1 MFSSVTL
8 SSGPYQRND
17 NFIVSS
23 VLRKVLSAHVIFACI
38 HVYDIAPCTFLCFFF
53 LTISCLYTSVNI
65 HLSFFLFCIIFC
77 ICFVYYSQFTP
88 VFPQVLLFLLL
99 YTSGYSPADFPCFI
113 FLRRVPRV
121 LSSGRTFY
129 RNPPEF
135 RLLSCTVFHPA
146 PRNSVPVFSRSYVY
160 ICKVHVPGSGKID
173 CNLFH
178 WDLY

>member
-1 MFSSVTL
+1 MSMILLHVRF
-8 SSGPYQRND
+8 
-17 NFIVSS
+17 FVSFFDYIM
-23 VLRKVLSAHVIFACI
+23 L
-38 HVYDIAPCTFLCFFF
+38 VYKRQHPSF
-53 LTISCLYTSVNI
+53 
-65 HLSFFLFCIIFC
+65 FFLFCIIFC

-178 WDLY
+178 WALY

>member
-38 HVYDIAPCTFLCFFF
+38 HVYDIAPCTVLCFFF

-65 HLSFFLFCIIFC
+65 HLSFFLFCIVFC
-77 ICFVYYSQFTP
+77 IRFVYYSQFTSM
-88 VFPQVLLFLLL
+88 FPQTLLFFLL
-99 YTSGYSPADFPCFI
+99 YTSGYFPAAF
-113 FLRRVPRV
+113 FLFHFLAPRSAH
-121 LSSGRTFY
+121 LKFY
-129 RNPPEF
+129 RDFLPKSVRIPSTV
-135 RLLSCTVFHPA
+135 LLFFHPA
-146 PRNSVPVFSRSYVY
+146 PRNSVPVFSRSYVC

-173 CNLFH
+173 CNLFQ

>member
-23 VLRKVLSAHVIFACI
+23 ILRKLVSAHVIFTCI
-38 HVYDIAPCTFLCFFF
+38 HVYDISPCTFLCFFF

-65 HLSFFLFCIIFC
+65 HLSFFPFCIIFC
-77 ICFVYYSQFTP
+77 IGFVYYSQFASM
-88 VFPQVLLFLLL
+88 FPRTLLFLLVV
-99 YTSGYSPADFPCFI
+99 YKRIFSGRF
-113 FLRRVPRV
+113 FLVSSSMHRVLHT

-160 ICKVHVPGSGKID
+160 ICKVHVPG
-173 CNLFH
+173 F
-178 WDLY
+178 

>member
-1 MFSSVTL
+1 MYVSLFLFLDYIMLVYKRQHPSFFFSVLYNFLYRFCLLFKICVDVSADSAFSSCCI
-8 SSGPYQRND
+8 QAD
-17 NFIVSS
+17 
-23 VLRKVLSAHVIFACI
+23 IFRQI
-38 HVYDIAPCTFLCFFF
+38 
-53 LTISCLYTSVNI
+53 
-65 HLSFFLFCIIFC
+65 
-77 ICFVYYSQFTP
+77 
-88 VFPQVLLFLLL
+88 
-99 YTSGYSPADFPCFI
+99 FPCFI